1 MPRLIAIFIY
11 VICALPSFALTTPT
25 FAQRHV
31 DARNDALDLH
41 AGTLVATHALNR
53 WRLDID
59 TKRALKAVV
68 PKVEARMLRSG
79 SPGAL
84 LSARYAR
91 DKNAE
96 LLADHGPANVSQ
108 RLLGDTVAVI
118 GEGQDPVSVMS
129 ASFEDQLTP
138 GSPGRGE
145 DVVYADERNFWVSR
159 DANGKF
165 QIVELKAGDLRRQA
179 RAIFLD
185 SARFAQVQ
193 HDSYRKAL
201 TNVLEAAAA
210 DNSSKALRI
219 AAAKLLAER
228 KEGLRRL
235 AEIDAELNHELEK
248 AKKANRASDMFA
260 ITQAMAGAGAAIAQ
274 NIPST
279 SDAPKDAKPDGKSS
293 QTADTSTRSN
303 ILINERITTL
313 EILTSN
319 DAKTLDFS
327 KQNDRPVPIY
337 HK

>member
-1 MPRLIAIFIY
+1 MPRFIAII
-11 VICALPSFALTTPT
+11 ITCSLPCLMLTTPT
-25 FAQRHV
+25 FAQRHI

-41 AGTLVATHALNR
+41 DGALAATHALNS

-79 SPGAL
+79 APGTL
-84 LSARYAR
+84 LSARYVR

-96 LLADHGPANVSQ
+96 LQTEHGPPNISQ
-108 RLLGDTVAVI
+108 RLLGDTVTII

-129 ASFEDQLTP
+129 SSFENQLTP
-138 GSPGRGE
+138 GSPGRDQ

-159 DANGKF
+159 DANGTFK
-165 QIVELKAGDLRRQA
+165 IVKLKTDDLRRQA

-193 HDSYRKAL
+193 RDSYRKAL

-210 DNSSKALRI
+210 DQSAKTLHS

-248 AKKANRASDMFA
+248 AKKANRTSEMFA

-279 SDAPKDAKPDGKSS
+279 NDAPKDAKSDDKSP
-293 QTADTSTRSN
+293 QTTDTSTRTN

-313 EILTSN
+313 DNLKSN

-327 KQNDRPVPIY
+327 QKNDRPVPIY
-337 HK
+337 HR

>member
-1 MPRLIAIFIY
+1 M
-11 VICALPSFALTTPT
+11 LTTPI

-41 AGTLVATHALNR
+41 AGALVATHALNS

-59 TKRALKAVV
+59 TKRALKDVV
-68 PKVEARMLRSG
+68 PTVEARMLRSG
-79 SPGAL
+79 APGTL

-96 LLADHGPANVSQ
+96 LLSEQGPTNISQ

-129 ASFEDQLTP
+129 ASFEDQLKP
-138 GSPGRGE
+138 GFPWRGE

-159 DANGKF
+159 DAKGKF
-165 QIVELKAGDLRRQA
+165 QIVELKTDDLRRKA

-185 SARFAQVQ
+185 NARFAQVQ
-193 HDSYRKAL
+193 RDSYRRAL

-210 DNSSKALRI
+210 DKSAKTLHS

-248 AKKANRASDMFA
+248 AKKANRASDVLA

-274 NIPST
+274 NIPNG
-279 SDAPKDAKPDGKSS
+279 SDAPKMKKSDGGAS
-293 QTADTSTRSN
+293 QTSDTSTRTN
-303 ILINERITTL
+303 ILINEWISAL
-313 EILTSN
+313 ENLKSN

-327 KQNDRPVPIY
+327 KQSDRPVPTY
-337 HK
+337 VR